1 MPAKGFT
8 SRRFLMYIQGDKEL
22 KSSVV
27 LMETIT
33 ASNARPSLQKNLNG
47 EVHEWYRIILG
58 FPDHLVTELLT
69 TFGASRGDLVL
80 DPFCGAGTTLVE
92 CMKYGIDAV
101 GVDANPSSC
110 FSAKVK
116 TNWSLNPDRLLE
128 LAYEIEPHLIRYLLT
143 KNTHLSDPTYRYLA
157 SSGMLERK
165 WISPKPLRKALG
177 VKHAISNLKTTSAY
191 RNALMLA
198 LLAEIIDGASN
209 VKFGPEL
216 YCSRVKH
223 DAEVLEGFLSRV
235 EAMADDLRAVSEVDY
250 GRAIV
255 KRGDSRDEA
264 TFKRLCEP
272 NSIRYV
278 ICSPPYPTEHDYT
291 RNSRLEL
298 AFLEHVC
305 DIESLRTIK
314 KTMVRSH
321 TKGIYTGDAD
331 AALVSENLLI
341 AQIASS
347 LRRKVRTK
355 SHGFARFYP
364 KVITEYFGG
373 MKRHFKALSTFLA
386 DDAQCAYVVGDQS
399 SYASVHIPTATILSQ
414 LASDVGFETM
424 EIRHW
429 RSRWSTTTS
438 RMVHENI
445 LFLRKRSSRRRRSRH
460 D

>member
-1 MPAKGFT
+1 
-8 SRRFLMYIQGDKEL
+8 
-22 KSSVV
+22 
-27 LMETIT
+27 METT
-33 ASNARPSLQKNLNG
+33 NASNARPSLQKNLNG

-116 TNWSLNPDRLLE
+116 TNWRLSPDRLLT
-128 LAYEIEPHLIRYLLT
+128 LAHEIEPRLMRYLRERNAHRT
-143 KNTHLSDPTYRYLA
+143 DPTYRYLA
-157 SSGMLERK
+157 NSGMLARK

-177 VKHAISNLKTTSAY
+177 VKHAISNLKTTPAY

-198 LLAEIIDGASN
+198 LLAELIDGASN

-216 YCSRVKH
+216 YCSRVKR
-223 DAEVLEGFLSRV
+223 DAEVFEGFLSRV
-235 EAMADDLRAVSEVDY
+235 EAMANDLYTVSEVDH
-250 GRAIV
+250 GSAIV
-255 KRGDSRDEA
+255 SRGDSRDEN
-264 TFKRLCEP
+264 TFKHLCAP

-305 DIESLRTIK
+305 DIESLRSIK

-321 TKGIYTGDAD
+321 TKGIYTGDDD
-331 AALVSENLLI
+331 ASLVSDNLLI
-341 AQIASS
+341 AELVSA

-373 MKRHFKALSTFLA
+373 MKRHFKALWAFLA

-414 LASDVGFETM
+414 LAGDVGFQTM

-438 RMVHENI
+438 RVVHENI
-445 LFLRKRSSRRRRSRH
+445 LFLRKPSSRRRRSRH